1 MDRFLMTVGKAA
13 YIALIGLTVVYL
25 LFPLLVM
32 LPISINEINDLRFP
46 PVGFSLRWYA
56 AFFNDPVWVSAFFNS
71 VKVATGTVIVSV
83 TLGTLAAVGLDG
95 AAPRLRSA
103 LQGYLL
109 VPIFSPVIVLA
120 IGIFMVFSR
129 WGIAGTLSGLVLA
142 HSILATPLVV
152 VAVSTALQTMP
163 PNLAQA
169 ASGLGASRPLVFFRV
184 KLPLL
189 KSGIFSGAVF
199 AFITSWD
206 EAVISTFLSSPA
218 TKTLPV
224 LIWGG
229 VQTGLT
235 PIIAAVGSVMVLL
248 TAFAFV
254 IVWFVR
260 TRKATDQDK
269 HL

>member
-1 MDRFLMTVGKAA
+1 MDRFIMTAGKAA
-13 YIALIGLTVVYL
+13 YIAFIALTVLYL
-25 LFPLLVM
+25 LFPLLIM
-32 LPISINEINDLRFP
+32 LPISVNEINDLRFP
-46 PVGFSLRWYA
+46 PVGFSLKWYV
-56 AFFNDPVWVSAFFNS
+56 AFFKDAAWVNAFVNS
-71 VKVATGTVIVSV
+71 TKVAAGTVIVSV
-83 TLGTLAAVGLDG
+83 TLGTLAAIGLNE
-95 AAPRLRSA
+95 AVSRLRMP

-109 VPIFSPVIVLA
+109 VPIFSPVIVMA

-129 WGIAGTLSGLVLA
+129 WGISGTLPGLILA
-142 HSILATPLVV
+142 HSILAIPLVI
-152 VAVSTALQTMP
+152 VAVLAALQTMP
-163 PNLAQA
+163 ANLAPA
-169 ASGLGASRPLVFFRV
+169 AAGLGASRLRVFFRI

-189 KSGIFSGAVF
+189 KSGVFSGAVF

-206 EAVISTFLSSPA
+206 EAVISTFLSSPV

-260 TRKATDQDK
+260 ARKAA
-269 HL
+269 